1 MNDNKLSTNLEKIN
15 VSVSDIR
22 NTLDAQDV
30 AIDDLSAMVSE
41 VKTSLDELENNMV
54 YQVSARDE
62 MESLSGVEEGS
73 VCLVKGTEIRPSN
86 QDDKFSLVYFP
97 ETVTIPMNYTPESF
111 SLYIADTGHGSL
123 DGTLTG
129 SRFDF
134 PMIIKGQGSYAK
146 NISYI
151 ATTEGGNYIF
161 RRQDTYGS
169 PVMSAGEL
177 SYRVFGN
184 YACRFFEIE
193 AELKEQYI
201 YRNGGW
207 EYMDPEEIE
216 ELNMIIEEK
225 EQVISDL
232 DVEIEDLNN
241 VITEQD
247 KVIVEQSEE
256 IERLKENQGSG
267 ESSNGLYQVDSLEE
281 MMALLEG

>member
-30 AIDDLSAMVSE
+30 AIDDLSVMVSE
-41 VKTSLDELENNMV
+41 VKTSLDELENNMA
-54 YQVSARDE
+54 YQVSTRDE

-86 QDDKFSLVYFP
+86 QNDKFSLVYFP
-97 ETVTIPMNYTPESF
+97 ETVTIPMDYTSESF

-184 YACRFFEIE
+184 YASHFFAIE
-193 AELKEQYI
+193 AELEEQYV
-201 YRNGGW
+201 YRNGEW
-207 EYMDPEEIE
+207 MYIDPSGGSINEEE
-216 ELNMIIEEK
+216 VN
-225 EQVISDL
+225 
-232 DVEIEDLNN
+232 
-241 VITEQD
+241 
-247 KVIVEQSEE
+247 
-256 IERLKENQGSG
+256 
-267 ESSNGLYQVDSLEE
+267 
-281 MMALLEG
+281 ALLDSILGGAI

>member
-1 MNDNKLSTNLEKIN
+1 MNDNKLSTNLERIN
-15 VSVSDIR
+15 MSVSDIR
-22 NTLDAQDV
+22 NTLGAQNV
-30 AIDDLSAMVSE
+30 AIDDLSVMVE
-41 VKTSLDELENNMV
+41 DVKTSLDDLENNMV
-54 YQVSARDE
+54 YQVSTFDE
-62 MESLSGVEEGS
+62 MEALGDVEEGS
-73 VCLVKGTEIRPSN
+73 VCLVKGMEIRPSN

-134 PMIIKGQGSYAK
+134 SMIIKGQGSYAK

-177 SYRVFGN
+177 SYRIFGN

-193 AELKEQYI
+193 AELKEQYV
-201 YRNGGW
+201 YQNGEWVYVNTSG
-207 EYMDPEEIE
+207 DSTNDEEI
-216 ELNMIIEEK
+216 N
-225 EQVISDL
+225 
-232 DVEIEDLNN
+232 
-241 VITEQD
+241 
-247 KVIVEQSEE
+247 
-256 IERLKENQGSG
+256 
-267 ESSNGLYQVDSLEE
+267 
-281 MMALLEG
+281 ALLDSILGGAM

>member
-30 AIDDLSAMVSE
+30 AIDDLSVMVSE
-41 VKTSLDELENNMV
+41 VKTSLDELENNMA
-54 YQVSARDE
+54 YQVSTRDE

-86 QDDKFSLVYFP
+86 QNDKFSLVYFP
-97 ETVTIPMNYTPESF
+97 ETVTIPMDYTPESF

-123 DGTLTG
+123 SGTLTG
-129 SRFDF
+129 SSFDF

-161 RRQDTYGS
+161 HRQDEYGS

-177 SYRVFGN
+177 SYKVFGN
-184 YACRFFEIE
+184 YASHFFAIE
-193 AELKEQYI
+193 AELEEQYV
-201 YRNGGW
+201 YRNGEW
-207 EYMDPEEIE
+207 VYVNPSINEEE
-216 ELNMIIEEK
+216 
-225 EQVISDL
+225 
-232 DVEIEDLNN
+232 
-241 VITEQD
+241 
-247 KVIVEQSEE
+247 
-256 IERLKENQGSG
+256 
-267 ESSNGLYQVDSLEE
+267 VD
-281 MMALLEG
+281 ALLNSILGGAV